1 MTQRNEKKGRSFL
14 EDMRLVGKALAMVW
28 SLDWVFVVSSFLA
41 SLVQALMPY
50 LEIYFSARLVEELLA
65 GRDVEKL
72 LFYVALLAGSHFLL
86 ELLRSKCSAVCSAR
100 WGKIGRGQEML
111 LNEKVLTMDYEYVE
125 SVEIQ
130 NRKKRI
136 EEYQNIFGGDLCAIF
151 GHCQEIFW
159 ALVKIPLSLWLIREL
174 FLIWPQRGYAGLAF
188 FAASPISSVCMVIYV
203 LLTAKWMM
211 RISEK
216 IVEVE
221 FSENEKEVALT
232 RVMDYYTHTYI
243 QDYKTGKDIRL
254 FAQNELIGQ
263 EMDRAKAAFHGI
275 LQRVTETVG
284 RYNGLRA
291 ALNGLMTGLVYLLL
305 GMKTMLGNLTI
316 GNVVQYAG
324 CVQELASAITALG
337 EGLGFVRKKTEIH
350 GMMLD
355 FLNIPSVKYQGTI
368 PVEKRRDNRY
378 EVEFKNVTF
387 RYPDTQVNVLENL
400 SCRFVISEKMAVVGK
415 NGSGKT
421 TFIKLL
427 CRLYDPT
434 EGTILLNGIDIRKY
448 DYEEY
453 LGLFS
458 VVFQDFK
465 IFGFELG
472 ENIAA
477 GVSYDEDRV
486 WDCIRRAGLS
496 DCAAKLKDGLKT
508 PLSKDFSGEG
518 VEVSGGEAQKI
529 AMARAL
535 YRDAPF
541 VILDEP
547 TAALDPIAEAE
558 VYANFSRLVGNKTAV
573 YISHRLS
580 SCRFCDEIL
589 VFDQGKVVQQGDHET
604 LAADADGLY
613 YKLWQAQAKYY
624 H

>member
-1 MTQRNEKKGRSFL
+1 MEQRSEKKKETFWK
-14 EDMRLVGKALAMVW
+14 DMRLMGKALAMLW
-28 SLDWVFVVSSFLA
+28 SVDHAYVSASCLA
-41 SLVQALMPY
+41 AFVQALMPY
-50 LEIYFSARLVEELLA
+50 VEIYFSARIVKELLA
-65 GRDVEKL
+65 GRDAQL
-72 LFYVALLAGSHFLL
+72 LLLYIVLLAGSHFLL
-86 ELLRSKCSAVCSAR
+86 ELLTMKCGSVKAAR
-100 WGKIGRGQEML
+100 KKKVRRGQEML
-111 LNEKVLTMDYEYVE
+111 LNEKILTMDYEYVE

-130 NRKKRI
+130 NQKKRI
-136 EEYQNIFGGDLCAIF
+136 TEYQNIFGGDLCSMLENCQDIF
-151 GHCQEIFW
+151 R
-159 ALVKIPLSLWLIREL
+159 ALVKIPVSLWMIREL
-174 FLIWPQRGYAGLAF
+174 FLVWPQDGCTGLAF
-188 FAASPISSVCMVIYV
+188 FITSPVSSVCMVIYV
-203 LLTAKWMM
+203 LLSARWMM
-211 RISEK
+211 HISGK

-221 FSENEKEVALT
+221 FAEQDREIGLT

-254 FAQNELIGQ
+254 FEQNRLIGQ
-263 EMDRAKAAFHGI
+263 EMDRAKAAYYGI
-275 LQRVTETVG
+275 TQRVMEKVG
-284 RYNGLRA
+284 KYNGLRA
-291 ALNGLMTGLVYLLL
+291 ALNGLLIGMVYLLL
-305 GMKTMLGNLTI
+305 GAKTILGSLTVS
-316 GNVVQYAG
+316 GVVQCAG
-324 CVQELASAITALG
+324 CVQEMAFAVIALG
-337 EGLGFVRKKTEIH
+337 EGLGFARKRSEVQ
-350 GMMLD
+350 GMMLE
-355 FLNIPSVKYQGTI
+355 FLQIPSVKYQGTI

-378 EVEFKNVTF
+378 EVEFRNVTF
-387 RYPDTQVNVLENL
+387 RYPETEINVLENL
-400 SCRFVISEKMAVVGK
+400 SCHFIISEKMAVVGK

-434 EGTILLNGIDIRKY
+434 EGEILLNGIDIRKY

-465 IFGFELG
+465 IFGFGLG

-477 GVSYDEDRV
+477 GMHYDAEKV
-486 WDCIRRAGLS
+486 MDCIGRARLS
-496 DCAAKLKDGLKT
+496 DCAAKLKAGLDT

-518 VEVSGGEAQKI
+518 MEVSGGEAQKI

-558 VYANFSRLVGNKTAV
+558 VYANFSSLVGDKTAV

-589 VFDQGKVVQQGDHET
+589 VFDQGKVVQQGSHET
-604 LAADADGLY
+604 LVADVDGLY
-613 YKLWQAQAKYY
+613 HELWQAQAKYY

>member
-1 MTQRNEKKGRSFL
+1 MKMRNEKKDKRFL
-14 EDMRLVGKALAMVW
+14 RDMRLTGKALAMVW
-28 SLDWVFVVSSFLA
+28 SMDWVYVIFSSLA
-41 SLVQALMPY
+41 SSVQALMPY
-50 LEIYFSARLVEELLA
+50 VEICFSARIVEELLA
-65 GRDVEKL
+65 GRDAET
-72 LFYVALLAGSHFLL
+72 LFSYVALLAGSHFLL
-86 ELLRSKCSAVCSAR
+86 ELLRAKCNAVSSTR
-100 WGKIGRGQEML
+100 WERIGRGQDML
-111 LNEKVLTMDYEYVE
+111 LNGKVLTMDYEYVE

-130 NRKKRI
+130 NQKKRI
-136 EEYQNIFGGDLCAIF
+136 EEYQNIFGGDLGTIF
-151 GHCQEIFW
+151 GHCQEILW
-159 ALVKIPLSLWLIREL
+159 ALVKVPLSLWLIREL
-174 FLIWPQRGYAGLAF
+174 FLVWPQGGYGKLTF
-188 FAASPISSVCMVIYV
+188 FVVSPVSSVCMVIYV
-203 LLTAKWMM
+203 LLTARWMM

-243 QDYKTGKDIRL
+243 RNYKTGKDIRL

-263 EMDRAKAAFHGI
+263 EMDRAEAAFGSI
-275 LQRVTETVG
+275 LRNVTQKVG
-284 RYNGLRA
+284 GYNGLRA
-291 ALNGLMTGLVYLLL
+291 ALSGLLTGLVYLLL
-305 GMKTMLGNLTI
+305 GAKAMLGVLTV
-316 GNVVQYAG
+316 GNVVQFAG

-337 EGLGFVRKKTEIH
+337 EGLGFVRKKTEIY

-355 FLNIPSVKYQGTI
+355 FLSIPSLKYQGTI

-378 EVEFKNVTF
+378 EVEFRNVTF

-434 EGTILLNGIDIRKY
+434 EGEILLNGIDIRKY

-465 IFGFELG
+465 IFGFGLG

-486 WDCIRRAGLS
+486 WDCIGRAGLS
-496 DCAAKLKDGLKT
+496 DCAAKLKNGLNT

-518 VEVSGGEAQKI
+518 MEVSGGEAQKI

-541 VILDEP
+541 VVLDEP

-558 VYANFSRLVGNKTAV
+558 VYANFSRLVGDKTAV

-589 VFDQGKVVQQGDHET
+589 VFDRGKVVQQGDHET
-604 LAADADGLY
+604 LVADADGLY
-613 YKLWQAQAKYY
+613 YKLWRAQAKYY
-624 H
+624 R